1 MGFPLTVDSRG
12 TFYLDEIGA
21 SKNFH
26 TRRSNYWRKG
36 GFHEPLA
43 TQRKPNVS
51 SELEILAI
59 LRVRNQNPSRDRL
72 NSTRKL
78 KRIWNFTE
86 KKIEHIFS
94 IGWIKFSPIGRGDAN
109 FFNPPVEGAWSSSS
123 CTRSSPRLFFHAIDP
138 RGSSFR
144 DARATRDTRPRKF
157 TLVKE
162 TSRRGFS
169 TRKTKIVHFLIIRSF
184 H

>member
-78 KRIWNFTE
+78 ERIWNFTE

-123 CTRSSPRLFFHAIDP
+123 CTRSIHAP
-138 RGSSFR
+138 L
-144 DARATRDTRPRKF
+144 
-157 TLVKE
+157 LVC
-162 TSRRGFS
+162 FS
-169 TRKTKIVHFLIIRSF
+169 TLSTHEDPVLETPVQLETLALENSPSWRKPAAADFQLEKRRSSIF
-184 H
+184 